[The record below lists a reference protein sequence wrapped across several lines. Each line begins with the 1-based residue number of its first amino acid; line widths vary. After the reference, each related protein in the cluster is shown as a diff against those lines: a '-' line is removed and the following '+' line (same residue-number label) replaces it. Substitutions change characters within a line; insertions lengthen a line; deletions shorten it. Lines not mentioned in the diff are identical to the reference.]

1 VGTPL
6 VIVSQSSFDWCLMQ
20 SLLLL
25 SSSEEARRAAE
36 AWLAAFD
43 AARAA
48 GAAEERAQLCA
59 TEAWRVAM
67 TRDSSAAPEHS
78 TMLTTT
84 SAGPW
89 NRARP
94 PPPLLVG

>member
-1 VGTPL
+1 
-6 VIVSQSSFDWCLMQ
+6 MQ

-59 TEAWRVAM
+59 REAWCLAM
-67 TRDSSAAPEHS
+67 QQGDSSAAQEHS
-78 TMLTTT
+78 TMLTAT

-89 NRARP
+89 THARP
-94 PPPLLVG
+94 PPPLLAG